1 MIFYVINR
9 HLFLFRPRVTTW
21 YALSTCI
28 VVEDN
33 VRQPYPLTGHIQ
45 GLYSAILLDT
55 GNIQSTILM
64 EQETHSILIQIYGT
78 GNLLYSILIQI
89 YETGNVLYS
98 LLIQIYGTGNILYSL
113 LIQIYRTGNILYSIL
128 IQIYGTG
135 NMLYSIL

>member
-45 GLYSAILLDT
+45 GLNSAILLDT

-64 EQETHSILIQIYGT
+64 DQETH
-78 GNLLYSILIQI
+78 
-89 YETGNVLYS
+89 
-98 LLIQIYGTGNILYSL
+98 
-113 LIQIYRTGNILYSIL
+113 RF
-128 IQIYGTG
+128 
-135 NMLYSIL
+135 